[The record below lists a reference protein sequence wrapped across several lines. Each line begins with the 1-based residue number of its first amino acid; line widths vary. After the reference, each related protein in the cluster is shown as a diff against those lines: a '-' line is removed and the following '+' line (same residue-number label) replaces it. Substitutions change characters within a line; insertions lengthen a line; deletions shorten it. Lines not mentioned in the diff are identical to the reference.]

1 MTVNRSSHFMIAAIM
16 AAALTFP
23 AAMTYAEKEEKDA
36 HPGHR
41 EVQGVVVEKAGALS
55 VKTPDGATYQLN
67 EGRSRRHGHEPPKVG
82 DEVTVVLDENNLVS
96 EIHPKGS
103 KMAHRYVTGKLIYVG
118 KMKPEIKLKTAKGEE
133 IFPLEKQVVKTVPIE
148 EGAMVTV
155 ELNEAGSVIDLHRAD
170 SAAEKH

>member
-1 MTVNRSSHFMIAAIM
+1 MNVISASGIVVAGALAIA
-16 AAALTFP
+16 LNLP
-23 AAMTYAEKEEKDA
+23 AASAYAADQEG

-41 EVQGVVVEKAGALS
+41 EVQGVVIEKAGALS

-82 DEVTVVLDENNLVS
+82 DEVTVVLDENNIVS
-96 EIHPKGS
+96 EIHPKGT

-118 KMKPEIKLKTAKGEE
+118 KMKPEIKLKTDKGEQV
-133 IFPLEKQVVKTVPIE
+133 FPLEKQVVKTEPIE

-155 ELNEAGSVIDLHRAD
+155 ELNEAGSVIDLHRAN
-170 SAAEKH
+170 SAAGKH

>member
-1 MTVNRSSHFMIAAIM
+1 MNVINAPGIILAGVM
-16 AAALTFP
+16 AAALSLP
-23 AAMTYAEKEEKDA
+23 AAASADQGG

-41 EVQGVVVEKAGALS
+41 ELKGVVIEKAGALA
-55 VKTPDGATYQLN
+55 VKTDDGATYQLN
-67 EGRSRRHGHEPPKVG
+67 ESRSKRHGHEPPKVG
-82 DEVTVVLDENNLVS
+82 DEVTVVLDENNLVT

-118 KMKPEIKLKTAKGEE
+118 KMKPEIKLKTEKGEQV
-133 IFPLEKQVVKTVPIE
+133 FPLEKQEVKTEPIE

-170 SAAEKH
+170 KAAGKH

>member
-1 MTVNRSSHFMIAAIM
+1 MRVISSSQFMFAALM
-16 AAALTFP
+16 AAALGFP
-23 AAMTYAEKEEKDA
+23 ATAISAEQGA

-41 EVQGVVVEKAGALS
+41 ELQGVVVEKAGALA

-67 EGRSRRHGHEPPKVG
+67 ESRSKRHGHEPPKVG

-103 KMAHRYVTGKLIYVG
+103 KIAHRYVTGKLIHVG
-118 KMKPEIKLKTAKGEE
+118 KMKPEIKLKTAQGEQV
-133 IFPLEKQVVKTVPIE
+133 FPLEKQVVKTEPIE

-170 SAAEKH
+170 SAGGKH